1 MELLLVEVE
10 AELFKVI
17 VVQVA
22 EVLLEEL
29 LIYQAV
35 LLVVMDKQTLVV
47 VEVVLDLDHWLVE
60 LVVLE

>member
-1 MELLLVEVE
+1 MEILLVEVE

-29 LIYQAV
+29 LIYQVV
-35 LLVVMDKQTLVV
+35 LLVVMDKQTLEEVV
-47 VEVVLDLDHWLVE
+47 VAL
-60 LVVLE
+60 VLEH